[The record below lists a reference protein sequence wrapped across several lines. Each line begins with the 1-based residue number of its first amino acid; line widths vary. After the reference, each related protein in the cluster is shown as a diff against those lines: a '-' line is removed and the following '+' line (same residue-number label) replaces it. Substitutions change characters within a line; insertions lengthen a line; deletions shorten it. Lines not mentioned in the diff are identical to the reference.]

1 MIYKCLT
8 LIMFLRSTC
17 RRFSPS
23 GRMIKS
29 PLLSLIPVK
38 KKITQ
43 MSRKLLRVMLQR
55 IGWNPTNTSICYLNF
70 LSWQW
75 FSFNFLVK
83 KGCKCDWIFGSLYR
97 AQLMNIAL
105 NDIAFI
111 TWVYLIFSSNAYFIT
126 KINQFEKKKKAKG
139 KERNKLIKKDT
150 FVIYSEFF
158 LPVKVG
164 SSWFLLD
171 TL

>member
-17 RRFSPS
+17 RRFSPP
-23 GRMIKS
+23 GWIIKS

-55 IGWNPTNTSICYLNF
+55 IGWNPTNTNICCLNF

-75 FSFNFLVK
+75 FSLNFLVK

-97 AQLMNIAL
+97 AQLTNIAL
-105 NDIAFI
+105 NNWKCESKYKHYQKVAFI
-111 TWVYLIFSSNAYFIT
+111 TWVYL
-126 KINQFEKKKKAKG
+126 
-139 KERNKLIKKDT
+139 
-150 FVIYSEFF
+150 
-158 LPVKVG
+158 
-164 SSWFLLD
+164 
-171 TL
+171 